1 MLRRLVIILAVLL
14 VLAGG
19 ALAGFWFYGR
29 GLVAD
34 GIAGWQQEWRAL
46 GGTADFAPP
55 PVEGFPL
62 RLSTRFLQ
70 PTLALPSG
78 ETWRGPPSVDAWAW
92 LWSFQTVHFE
102 APGHHELELPAGH
115 LALDAEE
122 LSGSI
127 AFGDMGPERLTLATT
142 QATLANRDLDKSLH
156 ADTLALSVG
165 PLVPQD
171 GKNYAIAFEGDIT
184 GFPLPDGNAL
194 GAQLLAPTIQHLRLA
209 GTLKGPLA
217 LEAEPRAAAARWR
230 DGGGVLELSRVE
242 LAWGDLALKGSG
254 SLTLDEAFRPKGKLM
269 FESAGLLALVERM
282 DQAGLIDPE
291 VAPALKTALKALAA
305 GQDKSGRDLVT
316 LPVTA
321 QDGLLSL
328 GIVPLGRLL
337 PLF

>member
-1 MLRRLVIILAVLL
+1 MLRRLVILLAVLL

-34 GIAGWQQEWRAL
+34 GIAGWQRDWRAL

-62 RLSTRFLQ
+62 RLSARFIA

-92 LWSFQTVHFE
+92 LWSFRTVHFE

-115 LALDAEE
+115 LALDAEA
-122 LSGSI
+122 LGGSI
-127 AFGDMGPERLTLATT
+127 AFGDLGPERLSLEVA
-142 QATLANRDLDKSLH
+142 QATLANRELGRSLH
-156 ADTLALSVG
+156 VDALTLSAG
-165 PLVPQD
+165 PLVPLD
-171 GKNYAIAFEGDIT
+171 GRDYAIAFDGDLK
-184 GFPLPDGNAL
+184 GFPLPDGDAL
-194 GAQLLAPTIQHLRLA
+194 GAQLLAPTIQHLHLA

-217 LEAEPRAAAARWR
+217 LEADPRAAAARWR
-230 DGGGVLELSRVE
+230 DGGGVLELGRVE

-282 DQAGLIDPE
+282 DRAGLIDPE

-305 GQDKSGRDLVT
+305 GQDKTGRDLVT

-321 QDGLLSL
+321 QDGVLSL